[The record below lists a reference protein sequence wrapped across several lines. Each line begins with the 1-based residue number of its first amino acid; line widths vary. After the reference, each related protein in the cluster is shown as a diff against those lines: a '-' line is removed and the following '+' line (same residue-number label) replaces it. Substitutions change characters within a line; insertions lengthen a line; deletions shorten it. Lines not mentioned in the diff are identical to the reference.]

1 MYFSGVDMLDGTPVL
16 DIKPYIPQYDN
27 PVFLHS
33 QNQSGMQR
41 LSILPG
47 NNIESLDHSSI
58 PREAPDGEEDS
69 TDGTLNAV
77 SSTLPNDEVRMYYL
91 NAMQCLLV

>member
-27 PVFLHS
+27 PVFLHN
-33 QNQSGMQR
+33 QNQSCTHR
-41 LSILPG
+41 LSVLPG
-47 NNIESLDHSSI
+47 NNIESIDHSSI

-77 SSTLPNDEVRMYYL
+77 ANALPNDQVRIYYL
-91 NAMQCLLV
+91 NAMLYLLL